1 MRGSSGE
8 HAGLQRSDSGPGLTP
23 GLSQP
28 GRTPDGEGGRG
39 DGSPSPSQE
48 EGEREGEGVRG
59 SVCLSAWELP
69 GRVCVCVPVWRAWW
83 ESLGVSLA
91 LWICVSVLLSASTSV
106 DEGVP

>member
-1 MRGSSGE
+1 M
-8 HAGLQRSDSGPGLTP
+8 
-23 GLSQP
+23 
-28 GRTPDGEGGRG
+28 
-39 DGSPSPSQE
+39 
-48 EGEREGEGVRG
+48 RG